1 MELEEAGPEMV
12 LTLRRTRF
20 ASSDLKK
27 ESLRKP
33 PQLRVQREKNRETDA
48 FGQQRGRVHMQRQD
62 LNTMATRRF
71 KGLKKKSASE
81 AAGEG
86 EGKGE
91 GAGASAD
98 DAGANAAKHSRK
110 KQRADPDSE

>member
-20 ASSDLKK
+20 ASADLKK

-71 KGLKKKSASE
+71 KGLKKKPASE
-81 AAGEG
+81 MAGEG
-86 EGKGE
+86 EGA
-91 GAGASAD
+91 GAGAD
-98 DAGANAAKHSRK
+98 DAGASAPKPSRK
-110 KQRADPDSE
+110 KQRAEPDSE